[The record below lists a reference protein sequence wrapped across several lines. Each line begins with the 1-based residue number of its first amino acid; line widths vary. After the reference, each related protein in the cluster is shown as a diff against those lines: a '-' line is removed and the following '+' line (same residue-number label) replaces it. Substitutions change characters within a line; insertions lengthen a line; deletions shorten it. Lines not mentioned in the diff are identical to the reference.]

1 MSELQSEPISLYRRR
16 EITKATYEIDLL
28 KLEEGD
34 HSHCVYIKSPNNKK
48 KKTNHVCRH
57 CSYGFGSEELLNK
70 QKEKG
75 CMATEAQQVKMP
87 EIDPVILISSISSVT
102 ITIRKLKH
110 LCYIC

>member
-48 KKTNHVCRH
+48 KKQIMFVDIVLMV
-57 CSYGFGSEELLNK
+57 SV
-70 QKEKG
+70 QK
-75 CMATEAQQVKMP
+75 
-87 EIDPVILISSISSVT
+87 SF
-102 ITIRKLKH
+102 
-110 LCYIC
+110 